1 MAFLTKLYTCKF
13 ISWPRIG
20 LQFVISFATVTS
32 FTLHIASWYAS
43 TTFNGETTRA
53 LYSQLFSPRSLR
65 MRLSKKTDKRFRE
78 FVSCRVTWSHVYEIR
93 FGTAK
98 KSIYPYGFSKLAAFK
113 ECTKGDRERDFGSEA
128 FPWAEAKLES
138 RRTGGVTAMSAKGRL

>member
-1 MAFLTKLYTCKF
+1 
-13 ISWPRIG
+13 
-20 LQFVISFATVTS
+20 
-32 FTLHIASWYAS
+32 
-43 TTFNGETTRA
+43 
-53 LYSQLFSPRSLR
+53 

-78 FVSCRVTWSHVYEIR
+78 FVSCRVTWRHVYEIKFR
-93 FGTAK
+93 TAK
-98 KSIYPYGFSKLAAFK
+98 ESLYQYGFSKLAAFK